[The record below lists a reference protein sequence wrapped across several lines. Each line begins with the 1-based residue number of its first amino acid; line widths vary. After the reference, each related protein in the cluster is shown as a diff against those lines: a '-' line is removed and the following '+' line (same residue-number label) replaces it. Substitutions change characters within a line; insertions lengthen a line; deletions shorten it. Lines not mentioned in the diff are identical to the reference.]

1 MRYLITGGTGFVGR
15 ALCASL
21 LADHHE
27 ITVLTREPAKARAV
41 LRADVRIA
49 RQLHEVGDIQAIVN
63 LQGENLSAGRWS
75 ERRKLAFRTSRVA
88 FTRELVAWMAR
99 QSVPPSV
106 LISGSA
112 IGWYGDRGDEVLTET
127 STPGS
132 DFAAQLCRE
141 WESEALKAEALGT
154 RVCCLRTGIVLDHD
168 GGALAK
174 MLPAFR
180 LGAGGRLGSGAQW
193 MSWIT
198 REDLV
203 RLIRWLIDSRARG
216 VFNGTAPQPVRNRDF
231 TRALG
236 RSLKRPARL
245 PMPALALRALFGEM
259 SELLLGSQRVLPDAA
274 RAAGFSFR
282 HETLQA
288 ALDSVVR

>member
-1 MRYLITGGTGFVGR
+1 MRYLVTGGTGFVGR

-21 LADHHE
+21 AADRHE
-27 ITVLTREPAKARAV
+27 ITVLTREPARARAR

-49 RQLHEVGDIQAIVN
+49 RQLHEVGEVQVIVN

-75 ERRKLAFRTSRVA
+75 ERRKLAFGTSRVA
-88 FTRELVAWMAR
+88 FTRELVTWMAR
-99 QSVPPSV
+99 QSMPPAV
-106 LISGSA
+106 LVSGSA

-132 DFAAQLCRE
+132 DFAAQLCRD
-141 WESEALKAEALGT
+141 WEDAALNAEEIGT
-154 RVCCLRTGIVLDHD
+154 RLCRVRTGVVLDHD

-174 MLPAFR
+174 MLPAFK
-180 LGAGGRLGSGAQW
+180 LGAGGPLGSGAQW

-203 RLIRWLIDSRARG
+203 RLIRWLIESRVRG

-231 TRALG
+231 AAALG

-245 PMPALALRALFGEM
+245 PMPAFALRALFGEM

-274 RAAGFSFR
+274 RASGFSFR